1 MDEEERE
8 QEKMADH
15 NNMFKLSDEL
25 IEAKN
30 NYHLEQEKK
39 ETENISNHEETHP
52 ALEKTEDEIYLSNY
66 PRIMTICSTVSNLY
80 NIFAEV
86 IPDDISQQDL
96 LEKTEQGLETYK
108 QGREFFNIVINEKEE
123 FQAEIDHFFENTPKV
138 LVTMDEMLKVMSF
151 TNYYENVKKR
161 IDTTESQFLELDNQ
175 LKYETNDFVD
185 KARYFLV
192 ALDNLR
198 NIHNLSLIHI

>member
-1 MDEEERE
+1 
-8 QEKMADH
+8 MADH

-108 QGREFFNIVINEKEE
+108 QGREFFNIVIC
-123 FQAEIDHFFENTPKV
+123 HFFLFP
-138 LVTMDEMLKVMSF
+138 LF
-151 TNYYENVKKR
+151 
-161 IDTTESQFLELDNQ
+161 
-175 LKYETNDFVD
+175 FVQNF
-185 KARYFLV
+185 FLV
-192 ALDNLR
+192 KGFF
-198 NIHNLSLIHI
+198 I